1 MAHPTEYGKYNFSKY
16 DTMTTEELDEILRTH
31 FLLADDNAG
40 DERIEYILEVITRR
54 EQDKVK
60 ANLSD
65 PEPSWEKFLQKHP
78 DIETKASLKKNN
90 ESITES
96 MLAKQPAQ
104 KTRFL
109 RRIGSIAAIFVCIL
123 LVGTVSAY
131 AAGID
136 LPEILAEWT
145 RETFRFIYAT
155 DSGQE
160 ERVIPEELEAIYNEL
175 SIYAPNQPFP
185 EYFPEGYKLDEKHF
199 DYIGNFRVVS
209 AFLSNGEKNIIID
222 YVIHFSNDNA
232 VEYEKTDISPD
243 IIIVGD
249 IEYYLFPNLENW
261 VVCWVNGNVE
271 GSIYMQSK
279 DELIKIVESMR

>member
-54 EQDKVK
+54 EQDKIK
-60 ANLSD
+60 TNLSA

-96 MLAKQPAQ
+96 MPAKQPA
-104 KTRFL
+104 KKARFL

-136 LPEILAEWT
+136 LPEIIAEWT

-199 DYIGNFRVVS
+199 DYIGNFRVVN

-232 VEYEKTDISPD
+232 VEYEKTDVSPD

-261 VVCWVNGNVE
+261 IVCWVNGNVE